1 MFFAYEVNQNGDVV
15 CWAAASEMKAL
26 VGITTWT
33 SIIPFPPGRYLS
45 IPRKTNG
52 VPFKVE

>member
-26 VGITTWT
+26 VGITNWT

-52 VPFKVE
+52 VPF